1 MSEQIVRLVLNPEAQ
16 HPHDHALR
24 DLGQALGDGATV
36 GAPDEGGVIEV
47 RVQADDREQA
57 LERVYDAVAAAGVD
71 DHLEIV
77 EHSETPGH
85 WRQTEDS

>member
-24 DLGQALGDGATV
+24 ELGQAFGDDATLGE
-36 GAPDEGGVIEV
+36 PDDGGVIEV
-47 RVQADDREQA
+47 RVRAGDMGEA
-57 LERVYDAVAAAGVD
+57 LQRVYDAVAAAGVD

-77 EHSETPGH
+77 EHPESPGH